1 MDNCPFE
8 ITKERWRKRLKILI
22 VDDELLERKAMRKM
36 LSSYHQEIEI
46 VGEAENGRK
55 AVELAGQ
62 LQPNIIFMDIKM
74 PGMTGLEASRMIC
87 EMHPHIK
94 IILVSAYDTFAYAKQ
109 AIQYGIKDYILK
121 PGRKSEILSTLNR
134 MIEEVQ
140 KDQKKDESE
149 KETTSILKESVVF
162 NMIRRQVDE
171 KTETLLAYFYPKL
184 QHCYFIVFSKG
195 RHMTEASLKKALNQL
210 LVEKFIVVKV
220 KNAFVVLVIEE
231 KNIEKADQL
240 ITAKKLSIVLGKDTY
255 LGLGTLFTE
264 IDEASL
270 SYERAYAA
278 CFYYK
283 ANEKSHYGFFSNVE
297 SKTKE
302 ELMARI
308 VQEVENGHEDMAKEL
323 FKQFALETSKA
334 DRDRLYIQLQTSLEK
349 HQLIPVEMPIST
361 LYTDEDWST
370 FLQLVCM
377 KMSTYNQSK
386 HTMEVA
392 KQYIEK
398 HFTKPLTL
406 EEVALEVKLSPTYFS
421 KIFKEYFRATF
432 IEYVTKIRMEEA
444 RKLIQENEISLK
456 EISFLIGYNDPNYF
470 SRVFKKHYG
479 DSPRQFQSHILKK

>member
-149 KETTSILKESVVF
+149 KETTAILKESIVF
-162 NMIRRQVDE
+162 NMIRRQIDE
-171 KTETLLAYFYPKL
+171 KTQTLLAYFYPKL

-323 FKQFALETSKA
+323 LNSLRWRRRKQIVIACIFNFKHL
-334 DRDRLYIQLQTSLEK
+334 
-349 HQLIPVEMPIST
+349 
-361 LYTDEDWST
+361 
-370 FLQLVCM
+370 
-377 KMSTYNQSK
+377 
-386 HTMEVA
+386 
-392 KQYIEK
+392 
-398 HFTKPLTL
+398 
-406 EEVALEVKLSPTYFS
+406 
-421 KIFKEYFRATF
+421 
-432 IEYVTKIRMEEA
+432 
-444 RKLIQENEISLK
+444 
-456 EISFLIGYNDPNYF
+456 
-470 SRVFKKHYG
+470 
-479 DSPRQFQSHILKK
+479 